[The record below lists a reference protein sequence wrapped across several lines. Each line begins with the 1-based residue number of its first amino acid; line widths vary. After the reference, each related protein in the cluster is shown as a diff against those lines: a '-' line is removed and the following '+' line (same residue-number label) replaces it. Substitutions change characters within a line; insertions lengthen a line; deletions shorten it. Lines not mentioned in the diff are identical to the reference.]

1 MAVGGVGAAPAEA
14 AAEVDGGIEPM
25 GNPSFHCSNISS
37 GFFSPFLP
45 GGDKDPIRGGSTAGR
60 QAGAGGGEG
69 GTEGRKEGRE
79 KRYFGRVENRS
90 RDQKCTRVGSGWE
103 RMWWE
108 IKQTLVVSM
117 YWRNSNKAC
126 VPSDQIVNN
135 GRLQSCFTYGLE

>member
-60 QAGAGGGEG
+60 QAGRQAREG
-69 GTEGRKEGRE
+69 GREERKEGRKGKAIFWSCRKSE
-79 KRYFGRVENRS
+79 QRPKMHTGRVRLGE
-90 RDQKCTRVGSGWE
+90 DVVG
-103 RMWWE
+103 
-108 IKQTLVVSM
+108 
-117 YWRNSNKAC
+117 NKANIG
-126 VPSDQIVNN
+126 S
-135 GRLQSCFTYGLE
+135 